1 MSYLFYKLPPTP
13 RAPSAF
19 WLPESGQRAETQ
31 RAQEAFD
38 DDDMKKM
45 TAEKVTTFETDPLL
59 KFAFARRFVV
69 H

>member
-38 DDDMKKM
+38 DDDMKKN
-45 TAEKVTTFETDPLL
+45 D
-59 KFAFARRFVV
+59 R
-69 H
+69 